1 MKKELM
7 ADMQV
12 CIVDDILENA
22 KYVRRV
28 LKDYSV
34 ILFTDPHKALQHCA
48 ENNFD
53 ILITDQKMPGLT
65 GLDLVRAIRSRKTDF
80 VTIVIS
86 AYTDSEDL
94 IDAVNSNVIYK
105 YVVKPFSPSVLLQHV
120 HRAAEHL
127 TLSRKNDRLQQ
138 ALRKQHRILV
148 EESRGDRSGSESIFD
163 VFTGDDPAMRR
174 TQELTQLYA
183 VSDEPV
189 IITGETG
196 TGKELLAR
204 VIHAFSPRR
213 NKPFLP
219 LNCSAFQESI
229 LESEL
234 FGYERGAFTGADRP
248 KRGLM
253 EAADGGTLFLDE
265 IGDLPV
271 TLQPKLLRSLQFGTF
286 IPVGGT
292 TEKRVDVRVVS
303 ATNKNLRQLVERGL
317 FREDLYY
324 RINAFHVHLPPLRKR
339 RRDILAIMGRIADS
353 RGIRMPDLSSEAREM
368 LLAHAFPGNVRE
380 LQSVLERLSLAIRGD
395 GDQPVS
401 GDIMRAA
408 VDPEGTFLEGLEQ
421 EYAAQDPAGL
431 HAANGRNSAPPNL
444 GDIAPGETLDLNAR
458 LETYRENVIRQ
469 VFQQEGGNISRTAR
483 RLAMSRQGLKNKLRE
498 FGLLTDRTEQRD
510 EVPND
515 DLAE

>member
-1 MKKELM
+1 ME
-7 ADMQV
+7 V
-12 CIVDDILENA
+12 CIVDDIPENA

-28 LKDYSV
+28 LKDYSATV
-34 ILFTDPHKALQHCA
+34 FTDPRQALEHCTD
-48 ENNFD
+48 NTFD
-53 ILITDQKMPGLT
+53 ILITDQKMPGVS
-65 GLDLVRAIRSRKTDF
+65 GIELVKALRRRKTDF

-127 TLSRKNDRLQQ
+127 TLSRKNDRLQR
-138 ALRKQHRILV
+138 ALRQQHRLLV
-148 EESRGDRSGSESIFD
+148 EETRLETGNEISIFD
-163 VFTGDDPAMRR
+163 VFTGTDPAMRR
-174 TQELTQLYA
+174 TKELSQLYA
-183 VSDEPV
+183 VSDEP
-189 IITGETG
+189 ILITGETG

-213 NKPFLP
+213 DKPFLP

-265 IGDLPV
+265 IGDLPIS
-271 TLQPKLLRSLQFGTF
+271 LQPKLLRSLQFGTF

-292 TEKRVDVRVVS
+292 REKQVDVRIVS
-303 ATNKNLRQLVERGL
+303 ATNKNIRQHVERGL

-324 RINAFHVHLPPLRKR
+324 RVNAFHVHLPPLRKR
-339 RRDILAIMGRIADS
+339 KHDILSILERIADA
-353 RGIRMPDLSSEAREM
+353 RGIHLPSLSDEARGV
-368 LLAHAFPGNVRE
+368 LVNHPFPGNVRE
-380 LQSVLERLSLAIRGD
+380 LQSVLERLNLAASRD
-395 GDQPVS
+395 GEQPISV
-401 GDIMRAA
+401 GVVQAA
-408 VDPEGTFLEGLEQ
+408 VDPEGSFLDGAERDRTG
-421 EYAAQDPAGL
+421 
-431 HAANGRNSAPPNL
+431 APIREHELQLPSTEKQMVPS
-444 GDIAPGETLDLNAR
+444 GVAPEESIDLNAR
-458 LETYRENVIRQ
+458 VEAYRERVIRQ
-469 VFQQEGGNISRTAR
+469 VFEQEDGNISRTAR

-498 FGLLTDRTEQRD
+498 FGLLSERAFATDELSDD
-510 EVPND
+510 ESGS
-515 DLAE
+515 

>member
-1 MKKELM
+1 MR
-7 ADMQV
+7 V

-34 ILFTDPHKALQHCA
+34 TLFTDPHEARRHCI
-48 ENNFD
+48 ENSFD

-65 GLDLVRAIRSRKTDF
+65 GLELVRAIRTRKTDF

-148 EESRGDRSGSESIFD
+148 EESRGEGSGSESIFD

-213 NKPFLP
+213 NKAFLP

-248 KRGLM
+248 KKGLM

-271 TLQPKLLRSLQFGTF
+271 TLQPKLLRSVQFGTF

-292 TEKRVDVRVVS
+292 AEKHVNVRVVS

-339 RRDILAIMGRIADS
+339 RRDILAIMERIAES
-353 RGIRMPDLSSEAREM
+353 RGIRMPNLSKEAREA
-368 LLAHAFPGNVRE
+368 LLAHSFPGNVRE
-380 LQSVLERLSLAIRGD
+380 LQSVLERLSLATRRD
-395 GDQPVS
+395 GDEPVS
-401 GDIMRAA
+401 AEIMRAA

-421 EYAAQDPAGL
+421 DQLAQNPVGL
-431 HAANGRNSAPPNL
+431 HGANGLSTAPPSL
-444 GDIAPGETLDLNAR
+444 GEIAPGESIDLNAR
-458 LETYRENVIRQ
+458 LEIYRENVIRR
-469 VFQQEGGNISRTAR
+469 VFLQEEGNISRTAR

-498 FGLLTDRTEQRD
+498 FGLITDRPDQRD

-515 DLAE
+515 NTAE